1 MKKLFALLAIASGI
15 AFTSCEKSSLSGSS
29 DEIVGRRGADD
40 PTLPPPANLP
50 AAVLSSF
57 NSQFPTATRMEWQA
71 EDGNTWK
78 VKFFV
83 GTVRWV
89 AVYRADGTRISLTQK

>member
-40 PTLPPPANLP
+40 PVVPPPANLP

-57 NSQFPTATRMEWQA
+57 TAQFPTATRMEWQI

-89 AVYRADGTRISLTQK
+89 AIYKADGTRISLTQK